1 MLKTV
6 FLSLFLEIF
15 CEDSRKNMKFE
26 KAVLL
31 RNIHMID
38 ATAAKITSMHFHG
51 WQRGLKTGMRLGDLN
66 LGDELEAF
74 RKSWML

>member
-1 MLKTV
+1 M
-6 FLSLFLEIF
+6 FLSLFLEIC
-15 CEDSRKNMKFE
+15 CEDSRKHMRFE

-51 WQRGLKTGMRLGDLN
+51 WQRGLKTGM
-66 LGDELEAF
+66 
-74 RKSWML
+74 